1 MDFDQSVTWLR
12 DLALDLRWSWNH
24 AADELWARL
33 DPELWTL
40 THNAWVIVRTV
51 SRERL
56 GECLADATFHEKLE
70 KAHRYYEYHDT
81 RPHWFETAYPDSP
94 VKAVAYFSLEFM
106 LSDALPIYSGGLGN
120 VSGDQLKSASDLGVP
135 VDGVGLLYQQG
146 YFRQRIDPDGHQE
159 ALYPYNDPTQLPISP
174 LRESNGEWLR
184 VSVRL
189 PGVRLY
195 LRTWEVRVGRARLF
209 LLDSNDPAN
218 LPDYRGLTSEL
229 YGGGPET
236 RLLQER
242 ILGIAGWRL
251 LRALGLRPEV
261 CHLNEGHASFA
272 VLERA
277 RDFMEE
283 TKMPFDEAFAA
294 TRPGNLF
301 TTHTPVEAGFDRFS
315 PELMKRHLG
324 RYAEER
330 LGIPFSQLMGLGRL
344 NPNDDSEPFNMA
356 YLAIRGSGAVNG
368 VSRLHG
374 EVSRRLFQ
382 PLFPRWP
389 QAEVPVG
396 HVTNGVHVPSWDSEA
411 ADHVWTEA
419 AGKDRWRGD
428 FEELTE
434 ALDSVPAA
442 DIWKM
447 RTESRLQLVDYV
459 RTYLSR
465 QLAGHG
471 AVAEEVDLAARIF
484 SPDTLTI
491 GFSRR
496 FTTYKRPNLM
506 LRDPDRLLRILTNR
520 ERPVQLV
527 IAGKAHPQD
536 HEGQEMIRQWIQF
549 IRNTPARQHAVFLAD
564 YDMQMAEHLARGVDL
579 WVNNPRRPWEASGTS
594 GMKVLVNGGLNLSEL
609 DGWWAEAYSPEVG
622 WAIGDGREH
631 DSDPEWDRRDAEQ
644 IYALLED
651 EVIPIFYLRDQAGL
665 PTAWIER
672 VRASMS
678 GLAPRFSANRVVREY
693 AETHYIARAKAYRER
708 TTDGGTVVEGLVRW
722 RKTVD
727 EHWARL
733 RFGSLEV
740 ASEGGQHIFNVQVF
754 LDELDP
760 EAVRVELYADA
771 MEGIRPVVVQM
782 NRGEPLVGASN
793 AYRYTA
799 SVPASH
805 PASDFTPRI
814 VPYHPLASVPLEC
827 SRILWY
833 R

>member
-1 MDFDQSVTWLR
+1 MDPEQSTTWLR

-24 AADELWARL
+24 TADELWARL
-33 DPELWTL
+33 DPEFWTL
-40 THNAWVIVRTV
+40 THNAWVILQTV
-51 SRERL
+51 SPERL
-56 GECLADATFHEKLE
+56 GECLADPAFHEKLE
-70 KAHRYYEYHDT
+70 EVRRYYEYYDT
-81 RPHWFETAYPDSP
+81 RHHWFQTTYPDP
-94 VKAVAYFSLEFM
+94 PIKAVAYFSMEFM

-135 VDGVGLLYQQG
+135 VYGVGLLYQQG
-146 YFRQRIDPDGHQE
+146 YFRQRIDADGHQE

-174 LRESNGEWLR
+174 LREPNGEWLR

-195 LRTWEVRVGRARLF
+195 LRTWEVRVGRCRLF

-251 LRALGLRPEV
+251 LRALGLHPEV

-283 TKMPFDEAFAA
+283 AKITFDEAFAA

-315 PELMKRHLG
+315 PALMKRHLG

-344 NPNDDSEPFNMA
+344 NSNDDSEPFNMA

-396 HVTNGVHVPSWDSEA
+396 HVTNGIHVPSWDSKA
-411 ADHVWTEA
+411 ADDVWTEA

-428 FEELTE
+428 LEELAG

-447 RTESRLQLVDYV
+447 RTENRIQLVDYV

-465 QLAGHG
+465 QVAGHG
-471 AVAEEVDLAARIF
+471 ASVEEVALGARIF
-484 SPDTLTI
+484 DPNTLTI

-496 FTTYKRPNLM
+496 FATYKRPNLM
-506 LRDPDRLLRILTNR
+506 LRESDRLLRILTNR
-520 ERPVQLV
+520 EQPVQLV

-536 HEGQEMIRQWIQF
+536 REGQEMIWQWIQF
-549 IRNTPARQHAVFLAD
+549 IRHTPAREHVVFLAD
-564 YDMQMAEHLARGVDL
+564 YDMQMAEHLAHGVDV

-622 WAIGDGREH
+622 WAIGDGQEH

-644 IYALLED
+644 IYSLLER
-651 EVIPIFYLRDQAGL
+651 EIIPMFYQRDQEGL
-665 PTAWIER
+665 PLAWIDR
-672 VRASMS
+672 IRASMS
-678 GLAPRFSANRVVREY
+678 RLTPQFSANRVVREY
-693 AETHYIARAKAYRER
+693 TETHYIARAKAYRER
-708 TTDGGTVVEGLVRW
+708 TTDARTAVEGLIRW
-722 RKTVD
+722 RKKVED
-727 EHWARL
+727 HWARL

-740 ASEGGQHIFNVQVF
+740 TSEGAQHIFNLQVY

-760 EAVRVELYADA
+760 EAVRVELFADA
-771 MEGIRPVVVQM
+771 TKSSAPVVVEM
-782 NRGEPLVGASN
+782 KCGEPLVGASN
-793 AYRYTA
+793 AHRYTA
-799 SVPASH
+799 SIAANRPAG
-805 PASDFTPRI
+805 DFTPRI
-814 VPYHPLASVPLEC
+814 VPCHPLASVPLEC
-827 SRILWY
+827 ARILWY